1 MEVKVPQGLK
11 IGYIMGAG
19 DDIPDVLRELGLN
32 VTIVTPEELAS
43 GDLSRYGTFDNEYD
57 LLPATQTAAKTMAS
71 QNAMFAAFLNN
82 ISSSV
87 NYPTNTN
94 WGTVDSAIEQQV
106 GAAING
112 SPSQVLNTLQQTAS
126 SGS

>member
-1 MEVKVPQGLK
+1 VPGK
-11 IGYIMGAG
+11 TGALTSTLG
-19 DDIPDVLRELGLN
+19 VHDDIVVFKNGDSSAK
-32 VTIVTPEELAS
+32 LAAIKEFL
-43 GDLSRYGTFDNEYD
+43 DFTYQDQYQLQFDNEYD
-57 LLPATQTAAKTMAS
+57 LLPATQSAAKTMAS